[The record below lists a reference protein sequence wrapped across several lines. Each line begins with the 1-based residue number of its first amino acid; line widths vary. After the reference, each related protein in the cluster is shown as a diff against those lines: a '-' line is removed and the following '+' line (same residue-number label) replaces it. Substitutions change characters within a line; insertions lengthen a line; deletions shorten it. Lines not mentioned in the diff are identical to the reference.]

1 MSASFEVSV
10 ILPVYNGAEYIKRAV
25 ISAVQLQEVKEVIVV
40 NDGSTDATQAVLE
53 TLCVSYPKVRA
64 ISLESNRGVSAA
76 RNIGMEQAGCAY
88 LAFLDAD
95 DEYLPNRFA
104 ECSKVFEKVPDMGA
118 VFEACTVSFDNDVL
132 EREFVNEKHTLLHKP
147 DITEEDSDDYFS
159 FFVTKSKGLALL
171 NGITLNQKYWQE
183 SKIFFDEKLRQTQDT
198 DFLWQLSLKLKMSP
212 GQMNEPVAVRHIH
225 GKNRVLK
232 NKMEARESYQLFIQ
246 KWYQKSLTAS
256 FPQKV
261 NRYLLKQ
268 YAGHKINAQ
277 LPGLLIKIIVAA
289 NISKEVVTH
298 PRHWRLWF

>member
-104 ECSKVFEKVPDMGA
+104 ECSKVFENKPDIGV
-118 VFEACTVSFDNDVL
+118 VFEACTVSFENDVL
-132 EREFVNEKHTLLHKP
+132 EREFLNEKHTLLHKP
-147 DITEEDSDDYFS
+147 DITEEDRDDYFS

-198 DFLWQLSLKLKMSP
+198 DFLWQLSLKLKMSQ

-232 NKMEARESYQLFIQ
+232 NKIEARESYRLFIQ